1 VKVATGGLSGIAL
14 VRPSRL
20 GDEVTRVL
28 RRKILLGE
36 LPPGRTTQE
45 ELANLLAVS
54 VTPVREA
61 LLRLETEGFIERSPN
76 KSVTVTAITAK
87 DLADIYELHA
97 QISGMITRHA
107 CENVAPELLEHLR
120 SRLFQESSEQLVAH
134 DRVEILEQISW
145 QFHRDINL
153 AADSPKLLQAMRF
166 SLRYIPYGFYA
177 LFDDWP
183 QKSNEDHLRILET
196 LIEGDPDGSQAAA
209 IAHVRGAGQLLVEYF
224 TTVGHWKLSDS

>member
-120 SRLFQESSEQLVAH
+120 SVYSKSRPNSWSHTIVSKSWSRSAGSS
-134 DRVEILEQISW
+134 IGI
-145 QFHRDINL
+145 
-153 AADSPKLLQAMRF
+153 
-166 SLRYIPYGFYA
+166 
-177 LFDDWP
+177 
-183 QKSNEDHLRILET
+183 
-196 LIEGDPDGSQAAA
+196 
-209 IAHVRGAGQLLVEYF
+209 
-224 TTVGHWKLSDS
+224 